1 MNSKVVTCHIASVD
15 TNMNILHQCCNNIFA
30 SDELFARF
38 ARPSVFDIFY
48 GLSLKKKS
56 SLGFFRV
63 QFGSK
68 LGVLKGF
75 REVDYASIFLLHFQ
89 LYIALILKFIRS
101 QRALEVNLIFGFVCH
116 NNAYQLFFM
125 IYLSYNSSPFP
136 VLSL

>member
-1 MNSKVVTCHIASVD
+1 MAS
-15 TNMNILHQCCNNIFA
+15 I
-30 SDELFARF
+30 SYELFARF

-48 GLSLKKKS
+48 GLSLKKKL
-56 SLGFFRV
+56 SLRFFRV

-68 LGVLKGF
+68 LSVLKRF

-136 VLSL
+136 ALSL